1 MKKTISGITFLFTAF
16 AFAASVTDSL
26 YSQAQKLY
34 SQGNFEAAAKNYAD
48 ICPQFLEKEKKICQF
63 NEVRAL
69 IESQNMDLLR
79 IAEPKLLLLVSQTEP
94 NDSLFA
100 ELSAEDSKLQIL
112 FNQPVRAVRS
122 WNAAQASASVDFFPE
137 LFVLCQD
144 IISAFPSNGL
154 NAENC
159 NRVKPADT
167 SLISLPR
174 KRVAPLVGALPATP
188 PPATPL
194 KEGNLK
200 KEEQPKKWY
209 VQLGAFGAR
218 ENAERLVAD
227 FKGRGVELYI
237 VELPERKLFAV
248 RTGFFAN
255 AEDAKIFA
263 EQKIEPAHKDYK
275 IFQ

>member
-1 MKKTISGITFLFTAF
+1 MKKFISSIIFIFAAL

-48 ICPQFLEKEKKICQF
+48 VCPQFAEKEKKICQF
-63 NEVRAL
+63 NEARAL
-69 IESQNMDLLR
+69 IESQNIDLLR
-79 IAEPKLLLLVSQTEP
+79 TAEPKLLLLISQTEP
-94 NDSLFA
+94 NDSLFT
-100 ELSAEDSKLQIL
+100 ELSAEDTKLQIML
-112 FNQPVRAVRS
+112 NQPVRAVRS
-122 WNAAQASASVDFFPE
+122 WNAAQASASTDFFPE

-144 IISAFPSNGL
+144 IVSAFPSSGL
-154 NAENC
+154 SAERC
-159 NRVKPADT
+159 NKVKPADT
-167 SLISLPR
+167 SLVSLPR
-174 KRVAPLVGALPATP
+174 KKVVPLNASNIATP
-188 PPATPL
+188 PPPPPP
-194 KEGNLK
+194 KEG
-200 KEEQPKKWY
+200 KWY
-209 VQLGAFGAR
+209 VQLGAFGSR
-218 ENAERLVAD
+218 ENADRLVAD

-237 VELPERKLFAV
+237 VELTERKLFAV